1 MASSS
6 PRKKLDLLLSE
17 FEPRSMMHTAVNEI
31 DKPRFPVIDAHNHL
45 GDAFLTWSDDWLE
58 RPVSELIATMDE
70 SGVQAMIDLD
80 GRWGDRL
87 QAELARYQEPYPDR
101 FAVFSGIDYDNFAT
115 DANFGETEAKRLRD
129 SVAGG
134 ARGLKVWK
142 TLGLRLRDAEGD
154 LIPVD
159 DRRLDPLWQTAG
171 ELNMPVLIHIAD
183 PVAFFEP
190 LDRFNE
196 RWEELH
202 EHPDWHFY
210 PTRPHGDLAHPD
222 FPSFNEV
229 MEQFESLIRRHPGTN
244 FIGAHVGCYGE
255 NLEWVGRVMDDCP
268 NFYADI
274 SARIAELG
282 RQPYTARD
290 FFIKHQNQV
299 VFGTDLQPDP
309 AMYQIYYRF
318 LETRDEYFNY
328 GREQPPGVGRWQI
341 YGVDLPDD
349 VLRKIYFDNANDLI
363 FKGALTPD
371 TALGAKA

>member
-1 MASSS
+1 MVS
-6 PRKKLDLLLSE
+6 
-17 FEPRSMMHTAVNEI
+17 NEI

-45 GDAFLTWSDDWLE
+45 GDAFLTWSDDWLS
-58 RPVSELIATMDE
+58 RPVSELIATMDA
-70 SGVQAMIDLD
+70 SGVQAMINLD

-129 SVAGG
+129 SVTRG

-142 TLGLRLRDAEGD
+142 TLGLRLRDAKGN

-159 DRRLDPLWQTAG
+159 DQRLDPLWQTAG
-171 ELNMPVLIHIAD
+171 ELNTPVLIHIAD

-202 EHPDWHFY
+202 GHPNWHFY
-210 PTRPHGDLAHPD
+210 PTRPHGDLMHPD
-222 FPSFNEV
+222 FPSFDEI
-229 MEQFESLIRRHPGTN
+229 MEQFESLIRRNPSTN
-244 FIGAHVGCYGE
+244 FIGAHVGCYAE

-290 FFIKHQNQV
+290 FFIAHQNQI
-299 VFGTDLQPDP
+299 VFGTDLRPDP
-309 AMYQIYYRF
+309 AMYRIYYRF

-328 GREQPPGVGRWQI
+328 GLWQPPGVGRWQI
-341 YGVDLPDD
+341 YGIDLPDE
-349 VLRKIYFDNANDLI
+349 VLRRVYFDNANQLI
-363 FKGALTPD
+363 FKGALTPN
-371 TALGAKA
+371 TALSAAA